1 MARGFGPAAPVLQ
14 QRCPCGSGE
23 VYQVCCH
30 PLHSG
35 RRLARTAEQL
45 MRSRYAAYALEEVD
59 YLIETHPDPGVPPA
73 ERRRDLRQSCRQT
86 CWTGLVIQVVRGG
99 DVEDLDGTVQFEAH
113 YRTAGRGGVLRE
125 NSLFRRR
132 GGQRDGAW
140 YYCRAL

>member
-1 MARGFGPAAPVLQ
+1 MK
-14 QRCPCGSGE
+14 CPCTSGKE
-23 VYQVCCH
+23 FADCCE
-30 PLHSG
+30 PILTQ
-35 RRLARTAEQL
+35 AEQAKTAEQL

-132 GGQRDGAW
+132 GGQLDGAW